1 MICGAADEGSA
12 ALFVCGGEGRIWLR
26 RRGTC
31 RTDGRGGIGGRM
43 MTCGRRWI
51 EEPRLF
57 DRKSDDFPS
66 QSLLT
71 SGLDGR
77 PSSSPHCLPRVHH
90 PHAADA
96 NAPVCAAGATTPEPD
111 PGVEGREEWSGS
123 ARRAD
128 RREIVA
134 WKGRVC
140 WRTGGG
146 AGSAWRADRREIV
159 VCGRG
164 ESVGGRGEGLDS
176 PGGRI
181 GVSLL
186 TGAKFGDRMK
196 KIFPE
201 FFVLDFMRTEKF
213 REHIV

>member
-1 MICGAADEGSA
+1 MIFGAADEGSA

-77 PSSSPHCLPRVHH
+77 PSSSLHCLPRVHH

-111 PGVEGREEWSGS
+111 PGVEGREE
-123 ARRAD
+123 
-128 RREIVA
+128 
-134 WKGRVC
+134 
-140 WRTGGG
+140 
-146 AGSAWRADRREIV
+146 
-159 VCGRG
+159 
-164 ESVGGRGEGLDS
+164 GLDL
-176 PGGRI
+176 PGGQI

>member
-1 MICGAADEGSA
+1 
-12 ALFVCGGEGRIWLR
+12 
-26 RRGTC
+26 
-31 RTDGRGGIGGRM
+31 M

-77 PSSSPHCLPRVHH
+77 PSSSLHCLPRVHH

-96 NAPVCAAGATTPEPD
+96 NAPVCTAGATTPEPD
-111 PGVEGREEWSGS
+111 PGVEGREEGLDLPGGQIGVRLLCGEVGVCWGREEWSGS

-128 RREIVA
+128 RREIV
-134 WKGRVC
+134 
-140 WRTGGG
+140 
-146 AGSAWRADRREIV
+146 

-164 ESVGGRGEGLDS
+164 ECVGGRGEGLDS
-176 PGGRI
+176 PRGRI

-196 KIFPE
+196 KNIFGV
-201 FFVLDFMRTEKF
+201 FCA
-213 REHIV
+213 

>member
-12 ALFVCGGEGRIWLR
+12 ALFVCVW
-26 RRGTC
+26 
-31 RTDGRGGIGGRM
+31 
-43 MTCGRRWI
+43 
-51 EEPRLF
+51 
-57 DRKSDDFPS
+57 
-66 QSLLT
+66 
-71 SGLDGR
+71 
-77 PSSSPHCLPRVHH
+77 
-90 PHAADA
+90 A
-96 NAPVCAAGATTPEPD
+96 PEPG
-111 PGVEGREEWSGS
+111 PGVGGREEWSGS

-164 ESVGGRGEGLDS
+164 EGLDS

-196 KIFPE
+196 KNIFGV
-201 FFVLDFMRTEKF
+201 FCA
-213 REHIV
+213 

>member
-1 MICGAADEGSA
+1 MIFGAADEGSA

-96 NAPVCAAGATTPEPD
+96 NAPVCAAVATTPEPD
-111 PGVEGREEWSGS
+111 PGVEGREEGL
-123 ARRAD
+123 D
-128 RREIVA
+128 LP
-134 WKGRVC
+134 
-140 WRTGGG
+140 GGQIG
-146 AGSAWRADRREIV
+146 VRLLCVE
-159 VCGRG
+159 G
-164 ESVGGRGEGLDS
+164 ESVLEDGERGWIRPEGES
-176 PGGRI
+176 
-181 GVSLL
+181 
-186 TGAKFGDRMK
+186 A
-196 KIFPE
+196 
-201 FFVLDFMRTEKF
+201 
-213 REHIV
+213 

>member
-77 PSSSPHCLPRVHH
+77 PSSSIHRLPRVHH

-111 PGVEGREEWSGS
+111 PGVGGQEEWSGS

-128 RREIVA
+128 RREIV
-134 WKGRVC
+134 
-140 WRTGGG
+140 
-146 AGSAWRADRREIV
+146 

-164 ESVGGRGEGLDS
+164 ECVGGRGEGLDS

-196 KIFPE
+196 KIFSE

-213 REHIV
+213 REDIV

>member
-31 RTDGRGGIGGRM
+31 RTDGRGGIGGWM

-77 PSSSPHCLPRVHH
+77 PSSSLHCLPRVHH

-111 PGVEGREEWSGS
+111 PGVGGREN
-123 ARRAD
+123 
-128 RREIVA
+128 
-134 WKGRVC
+134 
-140 WRTGGG
+140 
-146 AGSAWRADRREIV
+146 
-159 VCGRG
+159 
-164 ESVGGRGEGLDS
+164 GLDS
-176 PGGRI
+176 PGGQI
-181 GVSLL
+181 GVRLL
-186 TGAKFGDRMK
+186 CVEGESVLEDGERGW
-196 KIFPE
+196 IRPE
-201 FFVLDFMRTEKF
+201 GESA
-213 REHIV
+213 

>member
-1 MICGAADEGSA
+1 MRGRLLYLC
-12 ALFVCGGEGRIWLR
+12 VGGEGRIWLR

-77 PSSSPHCLPRVHH
+77 PSSSLHCLPRVHH

-111 PGVEGREEWSGS
+111 PGVEGREEGL
-123 ARRAD
+123 D
-128 RREIVA
+128 LP
-134 WKGRVC
+134 
-140 WRTGGG
+140 GGQIG
-146 AGSAWRADRREIV
+146 VRLL
-159 VCGRG
+159 C
-164 ESVGGRGEGLDS
+164 GRGEGLDS
-176 PGGRI
+176 PVGRI

-196 KIFPE
+196 KNIFGV
-201 FFVLDFMRTEKF
+201 FCA
-213 REHIV
+213 

>member
-1 MICGAADEGSA
+1 
-12 ALFVCGGEGRIWLR
+12 
-26 RRGTC
+26 
-31 RTDGRGGIGGRM
+31 

-111 PGVEGREEWSGS
+111 PGVEGREEGLDLPGGQIGVRLLCVEGESVLEDGERAGF
-123 ARRAD
+123 ARRAN
-128 RREIVA
+128 RREFVD
-134 WKGRVC
+134 WCKV
-140 WRTGGG
+140 WR
-146 AGSAWRADRREIV
+146 
-159 VCGRG
+159 
-164 ESVGGRGEGLDS
+164 
-176 PGGRI
+176 
-181 GVSLL
+181 
-186 TGAKFGDRMK
+186 
-196 KIFPE
+196 
-201 FFVLDFMRTEKF
+201 
-213 REHIV
+213 

>member
-1 MICGAADEGSA
+1 
-12 ALFVCGGEGRIWLR
+12 
-26 RRGTC
+26 
-31 RTDGRGGIGGRM
+31 

-77 PSSSPHCLPRVHH
+77 PSSSLHCLPRVHH

-111 PGVEGREEWSGS
+111 PGV
-123 ARRAD
+123 
-128 RREIVA
+128 
-134 WKGRVC
+134 
-140 WRTGGG
+140 
-146 AGSAWRADRREIV
+146 
-159 VCGRG
+159 
-164 ESVGGRGEGLDS
+164 GGRGEGLDS
-176 PGGRI
+176 PVGRI

-196 KIFPE
+196 KIFSE
-201 FFVLDFMRTEKF
+201 FFVIDL
-213 REHIV
+213 

>member
-12 ALFVCGGEGRIWLR
+12 ALFVCGGGRIWLW

-77 PSSSPHCLPRVHH
+77 PSSSLHRLPRVHH

-96 NAPVCAAGATTPEPD
+96 NAPVCAAGATAPEPD
-111 PGVEGREEWSGS
+111 PGVGGREEWSGS

-146 AGSAWRADRREIV
+146 AGSVRRADRREIV
-159 VCGRG
+159 VC
-164 ESVGGRGEGLDS
+164 GRGEGLDS

>member
-1 MICGAADEGSA
+1 MSCGAADEGSA
-12 ALFVCGGEGRIWLR
+12 ALFVCGGGEGRIWLR

-77 PSSSPHCLPRVHH
+77 PSSSLHCLPRVHH

-96 NAPVCAAGATTPEPD
+96 NAPVCAAGATPSEPD
-111 PGVEGREEWSGS
+111 PGVGGREEWSGS

-128 RREIVA
+128 RREIV
-134 WKGRVC
+134 
-140 WRTGGG
+140 
-146 AGSAWRADRREIV
+146 

-164 ESVGGRGEGLDS
+164 ECVGGRGEGLDS

-196 KIFPE
+196 KIFSE

-213 REHIV
+213 REDIV

>member
-12 ALFVCGGEGRIWLR
+12 ALFVCGGAGRIWLR

-77 PSSSPHCLPRVHH
+77 PSSSLHCLPRVHH

-96 NAPVCAAGATTPEPD
+96 NAPVCAAGATPSEPD
-111 PGVEGREEWSGS
+111 PGVGGREDGLDLPGGQIGV
-123 ARRAD
+123 RL
-128 RREIVA
+128 
-134 WKGRVC
+134 VC
-140 WRTGGG
+140 V
-146 AGSAWRADRREIV
+146 E
-159 VCGRG
+159 G
-164 ESVGGRGEGLDS
+164 ESVLEDGERGWIRLEGES
-176 PGGRI
+176 
-181 GVSLL
+181 
-186 TGAKFGDRMK
+186 A
-196 KIFPE
+196 
-201 FFVLDFMRTEKF
+201 
-213 REHIV
+213 